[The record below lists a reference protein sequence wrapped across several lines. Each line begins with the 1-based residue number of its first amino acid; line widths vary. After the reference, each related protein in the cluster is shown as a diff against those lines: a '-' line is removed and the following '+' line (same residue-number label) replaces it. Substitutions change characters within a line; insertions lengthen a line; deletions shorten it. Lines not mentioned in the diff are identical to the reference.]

1 VKFRAILSGILL
13 VAAIAVG
20 GVIAAPPLTTTA
32 KSPTSRPAPPPL
44 TPEERK
50 QKQVLGL
57 TRRSLELLK
66 VKDYAR
72 AEDVLM
78 EALALNPDQP
88 TNIYNMACVKALTN
102 RPDQALLYLERAV
115 NAGFTD
121 FLHIE
126 HDEDLNSLRERPKY
140 KELVAAKDQYQRK
153 DAERAVA
160 SLRAQLGNKYLFDL
174 DAEAKLIFAANTD
187 AQTLAAVKKWLGMQ
201 ARSQWAQLFEHRPDQ
216 YVAIVL
222 PSAEDYR
229 KIIKRP
235 GVEGIYVHG
244 SRMLIAKRLGQVMTH
259 EFTHA
264 LHAGDLDPIGQEHP
278 IWIVEGLASMFEA
291 GQFEG
296 ETLVP
301 KDNYRLWYLR
311 AAARMNK
318 LIPLEKLITW
328 DQKQFI
334 GNPNMAYGQA
344 SSVMLYLYEQG
355 LLRQFYDGYKAD
367 FAKDPSGKWTL
378 ERITGKTIREFD
390 RDWQAWMVRRTPPPT
405 NTGPDGAFLGVQF
418 AQGNDGL
425 KIEQVVPQGPAA
437 AAGVKVGDVIVGM
450 NELDVRDQQSLVP
463 LLKEFKPG
471 DSVVFKLRRGEA
483 YLDLPLKLGKRGA
496 NVVGAGKK

>member
-1 VKFRAILSGILL
+1 MKFRPILTGILL
-13 VAAIAVG
+13 VAAFAVG
-20 GVIAAPPLTTTA
+20 GVIAAPPPTTA
-32 KSPTSRPAPPPL
+32 KSPASRPAPPPL
-44 TPEERK
+44 TAEERK
-50 QKQVLGL
+50 QKKVLEL

-66 VKDYAR
+66 VKDYAK

-102 RPDQALLYLERAV
+102 RPDQALAYLERAA

-126 HDEDLNSLRERPKY
+126 HDEDLNSLRNLPRY
-140 KELVAAKDQYQRK
+140 KELIAAKDQYQKK

-160 SLRAQLGNKYLFDL
+160 SLRGQLGNRYLFDL
-174 DAEAKLIFAANTD
+174 DAEAKLIFAVNAD

-222 PSAEDYR
+222 PSPEDYK

-264 LHAGDLDPIGQEHP
+264 LHAGDLDPLGQEHP
-278 IWIVEGLASMFEA
+278 IWIVEGLASMYEA

-311 AAARMNK
+311 AAARSGR

-334 GNPNMAYGQA
+334 GNPNMAYGEA

-355 LLRQFYDGYKAD
+355 LLRTFYDGYKAD
-367 FAKDPSGKWTL
+367 FATDSSGKTTL
-378 ERITGKTIREFD
+378 ERVTGKTIKEVD
-390 RDWQAWMVRRTPPPT
+390 RDWQAWIVHRTPPPT
-405 NTGPDGAFLGVQF
+405 TTGPEGAFLGVQF

-437 AAGVKVGDVIVGM
+437 TAGVKVGDVIVGI

-483 YLDLPLKLGKRGA
+483 YLDLPLKLGRRGE
-496 NVVGAGKK
+496 NVVGTTKK